1 MDWRVTTVAR
11 SSLVA
16 RCALT
21 WSSADLASG
30 ASCSNFTSQHPLDR
44 VQCGVDGGEIG
55 MAVAI
60 HECSHDRRGTSR
72 RPAAVRNDGASS
84 TNEYQLVPDAS

>member
-11 SSLVA
+11 SSLVT

-30 ASCSNFTSQHPLDR
+30 ASCSNFTSSTRSTVFSHACR
-44 VQCGVDGGEIG
+44 AGVE
-55 MAVAI
+55 
-60 HECSHDRRGTSR
+60 SLNRFWSR
-72 RPAAVRNDGASS
+72 RMPPVRGADVSNGQAANRYAVSGFRSD
-84 TNEYQLVPDAS
+84 

>member
-11 SSLVA
+11 SSLVT

-30 ASCSNFTSQHPLDR
+30 ASCSNFTSSTRSTMSSVVSTAARSAWRSGFTNVRLTGVALLLDW
-44 VQCGVDGGEIG
+44 
-55 MAVAI
+55 
-60 HECSHDRRGTSR
+60 RRCAAWAFDVTS
-72 RPAAVRNDGASS
+72 
-84 TNEYQLVPDAS
+84 YK